1 MNILNKILEKIFIII
16 SWLIWIINIII
27 FIIIW
32 DFYYYI
38 HNNKNY
44 LWDNFKKQYQ
54 QIINQLSNNIKIIE
68 INNKKSITKYVVSL
82 DTRVDAIISF
92 GKWKKEKKILK
103 NIKIKDVLLIC
114 KWILQQKKNINTVQL
129 NLLDKNKKILRKIIY
144 KQNKIKELLWF

>member
-92 GKWKKEKKILK
+92 GKWKKKKKIFR

-114 KWILQQKKNINTVQL
+114 KWMLQQKKNINTLQL
-129 NLLDKNKKILRKIIY
+129 NLLDKNNKIIRKIIY